1 MRKVRI
7 QTYVSES
14 VLKELQDIAKEEDR
28 SVSYMTSEL
37 VERELQRMREKL
49 WYSGRDYEY

>member
-49 WYSGRDYEY
+49 WYSGKDYEY